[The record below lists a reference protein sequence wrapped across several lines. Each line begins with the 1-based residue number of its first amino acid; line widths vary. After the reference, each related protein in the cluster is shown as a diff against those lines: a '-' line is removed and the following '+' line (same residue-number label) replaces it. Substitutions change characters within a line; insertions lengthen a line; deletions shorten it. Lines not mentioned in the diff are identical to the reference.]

1 MNAPRTP
8 SAAPYGPPAGSRR
21 AARLAVGLGGALLLA
36 SLAIAVIALRSH
48 ARDSNNSS
56 PTLPPTSS
64 TPRRAVAI
72 GHVDVE
78 SGVTPL
84 YPVQPGRV
92 VKLDAHEGVAVKA
105 GDPLLLLDDALAR
118 IQVDEARAALEGAQV
133 QQKNAGILAKQHAE
147 KVAGQKQAV
156 VAAQKDVDSA
166 QVQLDRARRRLEN
179 GTGATKEDVRLAELA
194 VQKAETGVKAE
205 QAKLAAIEALK
216 PSIALEL
223 ADKDVA
229 AKQAQLRKAE
239 YALKECTLRAPFAGT
254 PLRILTSVGE
264 TLGPNP
270 RQPALYFCPNSP
282 RIIRAEVEQE
292 FADRVKLGM
301 AAIVQDDSTG
311 SGDWRGKVERVSD
324 WYSQRRSVLLEPL
337 QFNDVR
343 TLECIVTL
351 DPNQAGTLR
360 IGQRV
365 RVILE

>member
-8 SAAPYGPPAGSRR
+8 TRR
-21 AARLAVGLGGALLLA
+21 HFRLVAGLGGVLLLA
-36 SLAIAVIALRSH
+36 SVVTAAIALRSH
-48 ARDSNNSS
+48 ARDSSGNA

-92 VKLDAHEGVAVKA
+92 VKIDAIEGTAVKV
-105 GDPLLLLDDALAR
+105 GDALFTLDETLAR
-118 IQVDEARAALEGAQV
+118 LQVDEARAALEGSQV

-147 KVAGQKQAV
+147 KVAGQQQAV
-156 VAAQKDVDSA
+156 VAAQTDVDLA
-166 QVQLDRARRRLEN
+166 RVQLERARRRLEN
-179 GTGATKEDVRLAELA
+179 GTGATKEDVRMAELA
-194 VQKAETGVKAE
+194 VQKAEAAVKGE
-205 QAKLAAIEALK
+205 QAKLAAVEALK
-216 PSIALEL
+216 PSIAVEL

-239 YALKECTLRAPFAGT
+239 YALKECTVRAPFAGT
-254 PLRILTSVGE
+254 PVRILTSVGE

-292 FADRVKLGM
+292 FADRVKVGM
-301 AAIVQDDSTG
+301 AATVQDDSTG
-311 SGDWRGKVERVSD
+311 AGDWHGKVQRVSD
-324 WYSQRRSVLLEPL
+324 WYSQRRSILLEPL